1 MTKKKIPPVAI
12 VDCNNFYA
20 SCERVFNPSLRGKP
34 IVVLSNN
41 DGVVVARSDEAK
53 KIGITGFQPYFK
65 VKELIEKYDVKVFSS
80 NYTLYGDMSHR
91 VMRTLEQFSPE
102 VEIYSIDEAFIY
114 FDGFNNYNLNEYARE
129 IRKTVEKWTGIPVTI
144 GIASTKTLA
153 KVANRFAKKNKDIYN
168 GVLNI
173 YDAPDIDDY
182 LGKTEINDVWGVGR
196 QYTKLLK
203 RYGIDTALD
212 LKNANEK
219 WIRKKMTVVGA
230 RTQNELKGVPNI
242 KMEYEVP
249 PKKAIV
255 SSRSFGKLVTDKQ
268 QLKEAV
274 STYITRAAEK
284 LRKQNSLVNLLTV
297 FIRTNPFK
305 EEKQN
310 ANSIHIQ
317 LPAPTDATAEMI
329 KYGISGLD
337 KIYRDGFRY
346 QKAGVM
352 LSGIV
357 PGVGNQTTIFD
368 NENREKL
375 KKLSHIIDSV
385 NKKMNT
391 EAIYYASSGIK
402 KSWTMKRNLKSPHYT
417 TDWNQ
422 IPGV

>member
-1 MTKKKIPPVAI
+1 MIKNKIKPVAI

-20 SCERVFNPSLRGKP
+20 SCERVFDPSLKGKP

-91 VMRTLEQFSPE
+91 VMRTLEQFSPD

-114 FDGFNNYNLNEYARE
+114 FDGFTNYDLNEYARE

-153 KVANRFAKKNKDIYN
+153 KVANRFAKKNKDVYN

-173 YDAPDIDDY
+173 FDSPDIDEY
-182 LGKTEINDVWGVGR
+182 LKKTEINDVWGVGR
-196 QYTKLLK
+196 QYTKLLT
-203 RYGIDTALD
+203 RYGIETAFD

-230 RTQNELKGVPNI
+230 RTQNELKGIPNI
-242 KMEYEVP
+242 QMEYEVP

-274 STYITRAAEK
+274 STYVTRAAEK
-284 LRKQNSLVNLLTV
+284 LRKQNSIVNLITV

-305 EEKQN
+305 EENQY
-310 ANSIHIQ
+310 ANSIHVQ

-329 KYGISGLD
+329 KYALKGLD
-337 KIYRDGFRY
+337 KIFLDGYRY

-357 PGVGNQTTIFD
+357 TGGGNQTTIFD
-368 NENREKL
+368 TENRDKL
-375 KKLSHIIDSV
+375 KKISYIIDSV

-402 KSWTMKRNLKSPHYT
+402 KNWSMKRNLKSPHYT
-417 TDWNQ
+417 TDWKQ